1 MSKGFMKTVF
11 CWMASIALW
20 FGGSLSASP
29 LRDALAMI
37 ETGASSPAAGDSD
50 HVVGGSGEISRF
62 QIMPMVWKA
71 YTKSKNHTNPEV
83 AWTVTR
89 RILADRVG
97 SFEKATGRP
106 PEPIELYLL
115 WNKPGHFEGVG
126 YRLEKVS
133 RTYRD
138 RARRF
143 QNLYL
148 TLGGGPV
155 NSPSLMDAAA
165 PTASP

>member
-1 MSKGFMKTVF
+1 MKRTF
-11 CWMASIALW
+11 YWMASIALG
-20 FGGSLSASP
+20 FAGSLSASP

-37 ETGASSPAAGDSD
+37 ETGASSPVAGDSD

-62 QIMPMVWKA
+62 QIMPLIWKA
-71 YTKSKNHTNPEV
+71 YTKSRNHTNPEV
-83 AWTVTR
+83 AWTVTK

-97 SFEKATGRP
+97 TFEKATGRS
-106 PEPIELYLL
+106 PEPIEVYLL

-138 RARRF
+138 RAQRF
-143 QNLYL
+143 HNLYL

-155 NSPSLMDAAA
+155 NRPSLVDAPA

>member
-1 MSKGFMKTVF
+1 MNLQLLAMLGVAIVA
-11 CWMASIALW
+11 MASLE
-20 FGGSLSASP
+20 ASP

-37 ETGASSPAAGDSD
+37 ETGASSPVAGDPD
-50 HVVGGSGEISRF
+50 HVIGGSGEVSRF
-62 QIMPMVWKA
+62 QIMTGVWKA
-71 YTKSKNHTNPEV
+71 YTKSRNHTNPEV

-106 PEPIELYLL
+106 PEPIEVYLL

-126 YRLEKVS
+126 YRLERVS
-133 RTYRD
+133 LIYRD
-138 RARRF
+138 RAQRF

-148 TLGGGPV
+148 TMGGGPV
-155 NSPSLMDAAA
+155 TR
-165 PTASP
+165 PTLVEDPGMVVH

>member
-1 MSKGFMKTVF
+1 MNLQLLAMLSVALVA
-11 CWMASIALW
+11 MASLE
-20 FGGSLSASP
+20 ASP

-37 ETGASSPAAGDSD
+37 ETGASSPVAGDPD
-50 HVVGGSGEISRF
+50 HVIGGSGEVSRF
-62 QIMPMVWKA
+62 QIMPGVWKA
-71 YTKSKNHTNPEV
+71 YTKSRNHTNPEV

-106 PEPIELYLL
+106 PEPIEVYLL

-126 YRLEKVS
+126 YRLERVS
-133 RTYRD
+133 RIYRD
-138 RARRF
+138 RAQRF

-148 TLGGGPV
+148 TMGGGPV
-155 NSPSLMDAAA
+155 TRPTLIDA
-165 PTASP
+165 PGIVEVH

>member
-1 MSKGFMKTVF
+1 MKKLLS
-11 CWMASIALW
+11 WIAIGALALR
-20 FGGSLSASP
+20 GTLSASP

-37 ETGASSPAAGDSD
+37 ETGASSPAPGDPD

-62 QIMPMVWKA
+62 QIMPEVWKS

-106 PEPIELYLL
+106 PEPIEVYLL

-133 RTYRD
+133 KIYRE
-138 RARRF
+138 RAQRF
-143 QNLYL
+143 HNLYQN
-148 TLGGGPV
+148 LGGGTV
-155 NSPSLMDAAA
+155 TRPSLVDA
-165 PTASP
+165 PSVTSTP

>member
-1 MSKGFMKTVF
+1 MNLQLLAMLGVAIVA
-11 CWMASIALW
+11 MASLE
-20 FGGSLSASP
+20 ASP

-37 ETGASSPAAGDSD
+37 ETGASSPVAGDPD
-50 HVVGGSGEISRF
+50 HVIGGSGEVSRF
-62 QIMPMVWKA
+62 QIMPGVWKA
-71 YTKSKNHTNPEV
+71 YTKSRNHTNPEV

-106 PEPIELYLL
+106 PEPIEVYLL

-126 YRLEKVS
+126 YRLERVS
-133 RTYRD
+133 LIYRD
-138 RARRF
+138 RAQRF

-148 TLGGGPV
+148 TMGGGPV
-155 NSPSLMDAAA
+155 TRPALTDEAVPNR
-165 PTASP
+165 

>member
-1 MSKGFMKTVF
+1 MLGVAIVA
-11 CWMASIALW
+11 MASLE
-20 FGGSLSASP
+20 ASP

-37 ETGASSPAAGDSD
+37 ETGASSPVAGDPD
-50 HVVGGSGEISRF
+50 HVIGGSGEVSRF
-62 QIMPMVWKA
+62 PIMPGVWKA
-71 YTKSKNHTNPEV
+71 YTKSRNHTNPEV

-106 PEPIELYLL
+106 PEPIEVYLL

-126 YRLEKVS
+126 YRLERVS
-133 RTYRD
+133 LIYRD
-138 RARRF
+138 RAQRF

-148 TLGGGPV
+148 TMGGGPV
-155 NSPSLMDAAA
+155 TR
-165 PTASP
+165 PTLVEDPGMVVH

>member
-1 MSKGFMKTVF
+1 MKKTLLG
-11 CWMASIALW
+11 IAVSLVW
-20 FGGSLSASP
+20 LQASLSASP

-37 ETGASSPAAGDSD
+37 ETGAQSPLAGEPDR
-50 HVVGGSGEISRF
+50 VVGGSGEISRF
-62 QIMPMVWKA
+62 QIMPEVWKA

-126 YRLEKVS
+126 YRLDKVS
-133 RTYRD
+133 RIYRD
-138 RARRF
+138 RAQRF

-148 TLGGGPV
+148 NLGGGPV
-155 NSPSLMDAAA
+155 TKPSLVED
-165 PTASP
+165 PNVVSTR

>member
-1 MSKGFMKTVF
+1 MNLQLLAMLGVAIVA
-11 CWMASIALW
+11 MASLE
-20 FGGSLSASP
+20 ASP

-37 ETGASSPAAGDSD
+37 ETGASSPVAGDPD
-50 HVVGGSGEISRF
+50 HVIGGSGEVSRF
-62 QIMPMVWKA
+62 QIMPEVWKA
-71 YTKSKNHTNPEV
+71 YTKSRNHTNPEV

-106 PEPIELYLL
+106 PEPIEVYLL

-126 YRLEKVS
+126 YRLERVS
-133 RTYRD
+133 LIYRD
-138 RARRF
+138 RAQRF

-148 TLGGGPV
+148 TMGGGPV
-155 NSPSLMDAAA
+155 TRPALTDEAVPNR
-165 PTASP
+165 

>member
-1 MSKGFMKTVF
+1 MNLQLLAMLGVAIVA
-11 CWMASIALW
+11 MASLE
-20 FGGSLSASP
+20 ASP

-37 ETGASSPAAGDSD
+37 ETGASSPVAGDPD
-50 HVVGGSGEISRF
+50 HVIGGSGEVSRF
-62 QIMPMVWKA
+62 QIMPGVWKA
-71 YTKSKNHTNPEV
+71 STKSRNHTNPEV

-106 PEPIELYLL
+106 PEPIEVYLL

-126 YRLEKVS
+126 YRLERVS
-133 RTYRD
+133 LIYRD
-138 RARRF
+138 RAQRF

-148 TLGGGPV
+148 TMGGGPV
-155 NSPSLMDAAA
+155 TR
-165 PTASP
+165 PTLVEDPGMVVH

>member
-1 MSKGFMKTVF
+1 MLGVAIVA
-11 CWMASIALW
+11 MATLE
-20 FGGSLSASP
+20 ASP

-37 ETGASSPAAGDSD
+37 ETGASSPVAGDPD
-50 HVVGGSGEISRF
+50 HVIGGSGEVSRF
-62 QIMPMVWKA
+62 QIMPRVWKA
-71 YTKSKNHTNPEV
+71 YTKSRNHTNPEV

-106 PEPIELYLL
+106 PEPIEVYLL

-126 YRLEKVS
+126 YRLERVS
-133 RTYRD
+133 RIYRD
-138 RARRF
+138 RAQRF

-148 TLGGGPV
+148 TMGGGPV
-155 NSPSLMDAAA
+155 TR
-165 PTASP
+165 PTLVEDPGIAVH

>member
-1 MSKGFMKTVF
+1 MLP
-11 CWMASIALW
+11 WIAGCALLI
-20 FGGSLSASP
+20 GLSVSASP

-37 ETGASSPAAGDSD
+37 ETGASSPVAGDPD

-62 QIMPMVWKA
+62 QIMPRVWRA

-97 SFEKATGRP
+97 VFQKSTGRP
-106 PEPIELYLL
+106 PEPVELYLL

-133 RTYRD
+133 RVY
-138 RARRF
+138 RARAQRF
-143 QNLYL
+143 HNLYQ
-148 TLGGGPV
+148 TMGGGPV
-155 NSPSLMDAAA
+155 MLPALTDEAVPNR
-165 PTASP
+165 

>member
-1 MSKGFMKTVF
+1 MNLQLLAMLGVAIVA
-11 CWMASIALW
+11 MASLE
-20 FGGSLSASP
+20 ASP

-37 ETGASSPAAGDSD
+37 ETGASSSVAGDPD
-50 HVVGGSGEISRF
+50 HVIGGSGEVSRF
-62 QIMPMVWKA
+62 QIMPGVWKA
-71 YTKSKNHTNPEV
+71 YTKSRNHTNPEV

-106 PEPIELYLL
+106 PEPIEVYLL

-126 YRLEKVS
+126 YRLERVS
-133 RTYRD
+133 LIYRD
-138 RARRF
+138 RAQRF

-148 TLGGGPV
+148 TMGGGPV
-155 NSPSLMDAAA
+155 TRPALTDEAVPNR
-165 PTASP
+165 

>member
-1 MSKGFMKTVF
+1 
-11 CWMASIALW
+11 MASLE
-20 FGGSLSASP
+20 ASP

-37 ETGASSPAAGDSD
+37 ETGATSPVAGDPD
-50 HVVGGSGEISRF
+50 HVIGGSGEVSRF
-62 QIMPMVWKA
+62 QIMPEVWKA
-71 YTKSKNHTNPEV
+71 YTKSRNHTNPEV

-106 PEPIELYLL
+106 PEPIEVYLL

-126 YRLEKVS
+126 YRLERVS
-133 RTYRD
+133 LIYRD
-138 RARRF
+138 RAQRF

-148 TLGGGPV
+148 TMGGGPV
-155 NSPSLMDAAA
+155 TR
-165 PTASP
+165 PTLVEDTGTVVH

>member
-1 MSKGFMKTVF
+1 MNTLLPWIAGCFVLMG
-11 CWMASIALW
+11 ASV
-20 FGGSLSASP
+20 SASP

-37 ETGASSPAAGDSD
+37 ETGAQSPAAGEPD

-62 QIMPMVWKA
+62 QIMPEVWRA

-97 SFEKATGRP
+97 TFEKSTGRP
-106 PEPIELYLL
+106 PEPVEVYLL
-115 WNKPGHFEGVG
+115 WNNPGHFEGVG

-138 RARRF
+138 RAQRF
-143 QNLYL
+143 HNLYQ

-155 NSPSLMDAAA
+155 TKPSLVEE
-165 PTASP
+165 PGVVSTR

>member
-1 MSKGFMKTVF
+1 MNLQLLAMLGVAIVA
-11 CWMASIALW
+11 MASLE
-20 FGGSLSASP
+20 ASP

-37 ETGASSPAAGDSD
+37 ETGASSPVAGDPD
-50 HVVGGSGEISRF
+50 HVIGGSGEVSRF
-62 QIMPMVWKA
+62 QIMPGVWKA
-71 YTKSKNHTNPEV
+71 YTKSRNHMNPEV

-106 PEPIELYLL
+106 PEPIEVYLL

-126 YRLEKVS
+126 YRLERVS
-133 RTYRD
+133 LIYRD
-138 RARRF
+138 RAQRF

-148 TLGGGPV
+148 TMGGGPV
-155 NSPSLMDAAA
+155 TR
-165 PTASP
+165 PTLVEDPGMVVH